1 MDHYSNCHHK
11 AAERK
16 NGGKRDT
23 YDLAKG
29 LVKIVMGLLFI
40 PMQTSPLKMGLP
52 QKNDEKL
59 LGRASIMR
67 ENPKLCKACIFP
79 RFAQLGYKLTIFLFT
94 EFVIREFIRFG

>member
-23 YDLAKG
+23 YELAKG

-67 ENPKLCKACIFP
+67 ETFGTNACIFP
-79 RFAQLGYKLTIFLFT
+79 RFAQLEYKLTIFLFT

>member
-52 QKNDEKL
+52 
-59 LGRASIMR
+59 
-67 ENPKLCKACIFP
+67 
-79 RFAQLGYKLTIFLFT
+79 
-94 EFVIREFIRFG
+94 